1 MIGTIIRKR
10 SVILMNIG
18 IVGLGLIGGSMA
30 KALKAYTN
38 NKIYGFDLNED
49 VVEEAISRNVLDRKL
64 HADNISHLDL
74 LIIALYPEAAI
85 DFVRQHAAEISKSAI
100 VMDCCGVKRIV
111 CHAIEPIAEEYGF
124 TFIGAHPMAGLHMSG
139 FAYSSEDLFK
149 NASLVLCPN
158 EKTGNEKV
166 YLLKGLFADVGFTNI
181 QIATPEEHDRII
193 AFTSQLC
200 HVVSNAYV
208 KNDAAMLHKGFS
220 AGSYRDLTRVAKL
233 NEQMWTELF
242 LENQD
247 YLAEELDELITNLVQ
262 YKEAICKGDA
272 ERLCQLLRDGRIRK
286 ETIDGNIYRN

>member
-1 MIGTIIRKR
+1 
-10 SVILMNIG
+10 MNIG

-30 KALKAYTN
+30 KALKAYTD
-38 NKIYGFDLNED
+38 NKIYGYDINSE
-49 VVEEAISRNVLDRKL
+49 VVEEAISRNILDRKL
-64 HADNISHLDL
+64 REDNISQLGL
-74 LIIALYPEAAI
+74 IIIALYPKAAI
-85 DFVRQHAAEISKSAI
+85 DFVKRNAEKIDKDAI

-111 CHAIEPIAEEYGF
+111 CDALEPLSEKYGF

-139 FAYSSEDLFK
+139 FAYSSEDMFK

-158 EKTGNEKV
+158 EKVKNEKV
-166 YLLKGLFADVGFTNI
+166 YILKGLFADAGFTNI
-181 QIATPEEHDRII
+181 QIATPSEHDRII

-208 KNDAAMLHKGFS
+208 KNSAATLHKGFS

-247 YLAEELDELITNLVQ
+247 YLYEELDELISNLVK
-262 YKEAICKGDA
+262 YKEAIREGDS
-272 ERLCQLLRDGRIRK
+272 ETLRTLLKDGRERK
-286 ETIDGNIYRN
+286 EAIDGDIYRN